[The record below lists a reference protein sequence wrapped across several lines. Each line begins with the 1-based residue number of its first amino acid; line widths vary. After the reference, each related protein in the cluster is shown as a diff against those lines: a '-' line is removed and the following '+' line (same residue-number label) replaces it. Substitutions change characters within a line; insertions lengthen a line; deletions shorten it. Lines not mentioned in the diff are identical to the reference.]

1 MTMPARFTIV
11 GLACMGVAWLV
22 PIGGQPAHAVQR
34 EEMNCLIEP
43 NTTVTV
49 STPVEG
55 IVDSVSVDRGDLVQ
69 AGQVLAKLESSVQE
83 AEVAVHRYRSEMQ
96 AELRSSQTRY
106 EFSLRKL
113 ARAKEMS
120 EKETISKHELDEA
133 QTEKLLAELTR
144 MDVQEKK
151 RLAVLEYKRSQA
163 ALELRT
169 IKSPLTGAVVER
181 LISPGDF
188 RNNLDPKMFKLAEIH
203 PLRVEV
209 FVPVSMFGGIA
220 VGMRAEVIP
229 EAPLDRPRIA
239 KVTVV
244 DRVMDAASGTFA
256 VRLELPNPK
265 YQLPAGLKCRIR
277 FLPRQAGAQP

>member
-1 MTMPARFTIV
+1 MLLRRAALMSLAGL
-11 GLACMGVAWLV
+11 GLAWLASS
-22 PIGGQPAHAVQR
+22 GGGMADAAQR
-34 EEMNCLIEP
+34 EELNCLIEP

-55 IVDSVSVDRGDLVQ
+55 IVESVNVDRGDLVQ

-83 AEVAVHRYRSEMQ
+83 AEVSVHRYRSEMQ
-96 AELRSSQTRY
+96 AELKSTQTRY

-113 ARAKEMS
+113 ARAEEMS
-120 EKETISKHELDEA
+120 KKETISRHELDEA
-133 QTEKLLAELTR
+133 QTEKLLAELAR
-144 MDVQEKK
+144 MEVQEKK
-151 RLAVLEYKRSQA
+151 RLAELEYKRAQA

-169 IKSPLTGAVVER
+169 IKSPLAGAVVER

-188 RNNLDPKMFKLAEIH
+188 RNNLDPKMFKLAQIH
-203 PLRVEV
+203 PLRVVV
-209 FVPVSMFGGIA
+209 FVPVSMFGGIST
-220 VGMRAEVIP
+220 GMRAEVIP
-229 EAPLDRPRIA
+229 EAPLDRPRVA
-239 KVTVV
+239 EVTVV

-277 FLPRQAGAQP
+277 FLPK

>member
-1 MTMPARFTIV
+1 MMIARFATAS
-11 GLACMGVAWLV
+11 LFCMSVAWLV
-22 PIGGQPAHAVQR
+22 LSGDETAGAVSR
-34 EEMNCLIEP
+34 EELNCLIEP

-55 IVDSVSVDRGDLVQ
+55 IVDSVNVDRGDLVQ
-69 AGQVLAKLESSVQE
+69 AGQVLARLESSVQE
-83 AEVAVHRYRSEMQ
+83 SEVAVHRYRSEMQ
-96 AELRSSQTRY
+96 AELRSTQARY

-113 ARAKEMS
+113 ARAEEMAK
-120 EKETISKHELDEA
+120 KETISRHELDEA
-133 QTEKLLAELTR
+133 QTEKLLAELAR
-144 MDVQEKK
+144 MEAQEKK
-151 RLAVLEYKRSQA
+151 RLAELEYKRAQA

-169 IKSPLTGAVVER
+169 IKSPLAGAVVER
-181 LISPGDF
+181 LISPGDY
-188 RNNLDPKMFKLAEIH
+188 RNNLDPKMFKLAQIH
-203 PLRVEV
+203 PLRVVV

-229 EAPLDRPRIA
+229 EAPLDRPRVA
-239 KVTVV
+239 EVTVV

-277 FLPRQAGAQP
+277 FLPK